1 MKTRITAFMA
11 GSVLAVLGGT
21 ADAATTL
28 QDALAAAY
36 NNNPTLAAQRANL
49 RATDELVSQAR
60 ANWRPSVSFSTDYG
74 WQSVKTGGEA
84 AAGADRSQHREPN
97 SFALTAE
104 QPLFRGFRT
113 VAQIERAK
121 NQVLAGRARLQ
132 EAEQQVLFTAVQ
144 AFMNVVRDQAVL
156 ELNINNE
163 QVLRRQ
169 LEAARDRFQVGE
181 ITRTDVAQ
189 AESRWVGATAD
200 RIQAEGN
207 LEASRAAYRN
217 IVGEAPVDLVAPT
230 PSATLPT
237 DAEQA
242 SRIAVTSNPSVIAAE
257 YDEKASRDNV
267 RVVDGERL
275 PTLSLRGDLS
285 KGFQQSAEDISQ
297 QIASARVVLSV
308 PIYQQGAEFSRGR
321 QARQVVAEDRHQIDI
336 ERRDAIQAAT
346 RSWEALETARARI
359 RSLRSQ
365 IDAAQI
371 ALEGVQRE
379 AEVGSRTVLDVLD
392 AEQEL
397 LIARVNLVTAQ
408 RDHVVAVYDVL
419 SAIGQMSA
427 QHLNLPVDYYD
438 PQVHYDAVDDKWFGI
453 DEGIK

>member
-1 MKTRITAFMA
+1 MRIRLTAYVVGSCFAVIGSA
-11 GSVLAVLGGT
+11 GQ
-21 ADAATTL
+21 AATTL
-28 QDALAAAY
+28 QDALVSAY

-60 ANWRPSVSFSTDYG
+60 AGWRPNVSFSTDYG
-74 WQSVKTGGEA
+74 WQNVKTGGEGA
-84 AAGADRSQHREPN
+84 ALDRSQHREPN
-97 SFALTAE
+97 SYALTAE

-113 VAQIERAK
+113 VAGTERAK

-132 EAEQQVLFTAVQ
+132 AAEQSVLFSAVQ

-207 LEASRAAYRN
+207 LEASRATYRN
-217 IVGEAPVDLVAPT
+217 IVGEAPIDLVPPT
-230 PSATLPT
+230 PAAALPT
-237 DAEQA
+237 DGEQA
-242 SRIAVTSNPSVIAAE
+242 ARMAVAANPNVVAAE
-257 YDEKASRDNV
+257 YDEKASRENV

-285 KGFQQSAEDISQ
+285 KGFQQSAEDVSQ

-308 PIYQQGAEFSRGR
+308 PIYQQGAEYSRAR
-321 QARQVVAEDRHQIDI
+321 QARETVAEDRHQIDV
-336 ERRDAIQAAT
+336 ERRNAIQSAT
-346 RSWEALETARARI
+346 RAWEALQTVQARI

-365 IDAAQI
+365 IEAAQI

-397 LIARVNLVTAQ
+397 LIARVSLVTSQ

-419 SAIGQMSA
+419 SSVGQMTA

-438 PQVHYDAVDDKWFGI
+438 PQAHYDAVHDKWIGTGG
-453 DEGIK
+453 DTK